1 MRVLHLIF
9 AAFLLL
15 SGAVASACHTVGDV
29 HLICHDGKIEAFYV
43 ESEMAEDAAT
53 RPQCC
58 PMAGFAVPVVAIAP
72 THQAP
77 LSTAKFRKQP
87 DIHRLRSDM
96 HAVPRGPPS
105 RLLF

>member
-9 AAFLLL
+9 AAFLFL
-15 SGAVASACHTVGDV
+15 SGAAASACHTVGDV
-29 HLICHDGKIEAFYV
+29 HVICHGGKIKALYV
-43 ESEMAEDAAT
+43 ESEMEEDAAT
-53 RPQCC
+53 HPECC
-58 PMAGFAVPVVAIAP
+58 PMAGFALPAAAIAA

-77 LSTAKFRKQP
+77 LSTVKFRKQP
-87 DIHRLRSDM
+87 DIHTLRSDL